1 MIYFVSGG
9 GTAGHIYPAISIIEA
24 IKKLDADSEFY
35 YVGISGKLE
44 EEIAKREGI
53 TFLPIVSKPLAFR
66 SPKKTFAGIKAFFKG
81 VKIAKTHIDKYKPDA
96 VICTGGYVSGPIGY
110 AAHKKN
116 VPLFIH
122 ESNAYPGRTTKFLDK
137 FSKITFLPYE
147 SVKKEFK
154 KTENKIV
161 AGTPIR
167 KGFSAIKSPLKERH
181 IVLSFGGSGGQ
192 KTLNDAIADIF
203 NKNKSMPF
211 DWIHISGRDWEK
223 EFEAAT
229 PDLPKYATVY
239 SYYHD
244 FYDLMAKAD
253 LVICG
258 CGAQTL
264 NEVSAMR
271 KPSILIPKMYVVNN
285 HQYLNAKKYE
295 DESAGKIIKETDL
308 TGQRLLDLVKEML
321 DDPNKLKQ
329 MGENANKLYV
339 KDSADIIA
347 KYIYKELV

>member
-24 IKKLDADSEFY
+24 IKKLDADGKFY

-66 SPKKTFAGIKAFFKG
+66 PFKKAFAGINAFFKG
-81 VKIAKTHIDKYKPDA
+81 VKIAKGDIDKYKPDA

-110 AAHKKN
+110 AAHKRH

-137 FSKITFLPYE
+137 FSNITFLPYE
-147 SVKKEFK
+147 SVKKQFK

-161 AGTPIR
+161 TGTPIR
-167 KGFSAIKSPLKERH
+167 KGFTVIESPEKERH

-192 KTLNDAIADIF
+192 KTLNDAIRDIF
-203 NKNKSMPF
+203 NKNGDLPF

-223 EFEAAT
+223 EFEAAV
-229 PDLPKYATVY
+229 PNLPKYATVY

-244 FYDLMAKAD
+244 FYNLMAKAD

-264 NEVSAMR
+264 NEVSAMK

-285 HQYLNAKKYE
+285 HQYLNAEKYE
-295 DESAGKIIKETDL
+295 DEFAGKIIKETEL
-308 TGQRLLDLVKEML
+308 TGEKLLAIVKEML
-321 DDPNKLKQ
+321 GDPDKLKQ
-329 MGENANKLYV
+329 MGENANRLYV